1 MKFLRVLCVV
11 ALVAFFA
18 VSAYAETQ
26 NVKVSGDLAI
36 RGFFRD
42 NYGPAGSFASQNES
56 TLIVPIPAPPLPL
69 EVRNGIDRPNSQ
81 WFMSTTELQ

>member
-1 MKFLRVLCVV
+1 MKFLRVICVI

-36 RGFFRD
+36 RAFFRD
-42 NYGPAGSFASQNES
+42 NYGGNQSFNDSPDES
-56 TLIVPIPAPPLPL
+56 RTLLGVTTLP
-69 EVRNGIDRPNSQ
+69 
-81 WFMSTTELQ
+81 